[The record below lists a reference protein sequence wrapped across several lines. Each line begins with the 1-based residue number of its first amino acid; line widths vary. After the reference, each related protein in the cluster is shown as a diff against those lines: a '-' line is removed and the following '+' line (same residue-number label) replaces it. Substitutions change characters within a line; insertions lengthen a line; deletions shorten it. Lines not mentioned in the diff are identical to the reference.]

1 MVFSTIRK
9 IKEILTKLGYQKIKW
24 HKVKE
29 SKNLQKTYYI
39 ISDWCREEED

>member
-1 MVFSTIRK
+1 MVFSTLRK

-29 SKNLQKTYYI
+29 LKKSTKYI
-39 ISDWCREEED
+39 KGVKE